1 MNSMDT
7 FSSGVS
13 TEESAGDVEVLDRTE
28 QGAEASGANTLAIS
42 TPLKALIDE
51 RNYKAQKI
59 RELANSISESKVIGY
74 FLEGYRHDNV
84 SRAHTKL
91 GMFDAE
97 SGILALD
104 AECWARA
111 IQLTD
116 VLEMMPAAQRNE
128 WSSNLRELNVP
139 PFEEQTVMDTILD
152 LLLKRETFFAQ
163 KVDGVFRAL
172 SGDHVTNCPEGFGK
186 RMIIAN
192 MYCSMGYADHRRVGF
207 IHDLRTCIAR
217 ILGRTEMHHGMTSD
231 AFRSVRQDGE
241 WNFWDGGV
249 IRIKCFKKG
258 TSHLEI
264 HPEIAWQLNKVL
276 AALYPLAIPA
286 EFRAKPKK
294 AFKEFKLRDDLLS
307 SPVLNALQKV
317 RTFHEP
323 FSRQEEWERQQK
335 IRAKEPVRPLQ
346 MLASMECKDWRK
358 EIATILEMI
367 GGVKHRTVSDWY
379 AFDYKPQ
386 PVIDEILRTGCIPDR
401 RSHQFY
407 PTPTELAE
415 EVVDIAEIFDGDT
428 VLEPSAGSGGLA
440 KLLPADRTTCVEVS
454 KLHCTALE
462 SLGMKDVVNEDFL
475 TWEPGKTYRK
485 IVMNP
490 PFSEGR
496 AVAHVEKAL
505 TLLAPGGRLVAI
517 LPPSAKNQLKL
528 PPLSAKWSGLRDNM
542 FDNTSV
548 SVVILTVD
556 KAPF

>member
-1 MNSMDT
+1 M
-7 FSSGVS
+7 
-13 TEESAGDVEVLDRTE
+13 EVLDRTE
-28 QGAEASGANTLAIS
+28 PGTESSGANTLAIS

-59 RELANSISESKVIGY
+59 RELADAIHDSQVVNY
-74 FLEGYRHDNV
+74 FLEGYRQEKT
-84 SRAHTKL
+84 SRPHSKL

-152 LLLKRETFFAQ
+152 LLLKRESFFAQ

-186 RMIIAN
+186 RMIIAG

-231 AFRSVRQDGE
+231 AFRSVKQDGE

-249 IRIKCFKKG
+249 IRIRCYKKG
-258 TSHLEI
+258 TSHLEV

-323 FSRQEEWERQQK
+323 VSRQEEWERQQK
-335 IRAKEPVRPLQ
+335 IRAKEPVPPLQ

-407 PTPTELAE
+407 PTPAELAE
-415 EVVDIAEIFDGDT
+415 EVVDIAEILDGDT

-440 KLLPADRTTCVEVS
+440 KLLPADPTTCVEVS

-528 PPLSAKWSGLRDNM
+528 PLLSAKWSGLRDNM